1 MTADEM
7 YKNLHFVVLNER
19 KIVVAAFTDNYDA
32 MRYADRKCI
41 ADDQAYLVEK
51 VTRTTK

>member
-19 KIVVAAFTDNYDA
+19 AIVVAAFTDNYDA
-32 MRYADRKCI
+32 VQYADRKCI

-51 VTRTTK
+51 VTTTTK